1 MRPPFAPYRTAPAGP
16 SGRPLARL
24 HLRWG
29 GPSLP
34 GRGWSATPATPGD
47 GGGGESD
54 PPPQPAKPRRR
65 RPRRALDPVEQ
76 ATIAEWARGVVT
88 GGTGKEAGGKGG
100 GGPGSGPANGGWG
113 RPPPAPAAALDSGAY
128 EGAPGSPEAT
138 LQNVLAISLALLL
151 GAALAGMAVR
161 VVAVAAAL
169 AAAALRYTVV
179 AVLLLFFALLFT
191 P

>member
-1 MRPPFAPYRTAPAGP
+1 MQSAHRTAPPAGP
-16 SGRPLARL
+16 SGRPLTPL
-24 HLRWG
+24 HVSRRTG
-29 GPSLP
+29 VSLLP
-34 GRGWSATPATPGD
+34 PRRATPGD
-47 GGGGESD
+47 DGGDGGEPS
-54 PPPQPAKPRRR
+54 PPQPPRPTPRRR

-76 ATIAEWARGVVT
+76 ATFAEWARGFVS
-88 GGTGKEAGGKGG
+88 GSGG
-100 GGPGSGPANGGWG
+100 GAKDKASGGAPPPTPANAGWG
-113 RPPPAPAAALDSGAY
+113 RTPPPPAAALDSGAY

-138 LQNVLAISLALLL
+138 LQNVLAVSLALLL

-179 AVLLLFFALLFT
+179 AVLLLFFALFFT